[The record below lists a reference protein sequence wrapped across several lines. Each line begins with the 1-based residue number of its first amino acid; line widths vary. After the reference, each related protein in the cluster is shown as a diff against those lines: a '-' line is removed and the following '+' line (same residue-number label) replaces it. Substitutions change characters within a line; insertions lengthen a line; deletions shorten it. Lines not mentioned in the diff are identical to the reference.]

1 MTGLEI
7 VGVALAGVSAV
18 TGAVGAMQ
26 QANAQASAAKYNAQV
41 AARNR
46 QIAIN
51 QAGVERDDA
60 QNANK
65 RSLAQIHAL
74 YGSSGFDTGTGSA
87 LDGMADSVGEGLL
100 NEKRASYK
108 GDIKALGLTDQ
119 ENVAT
124 ATAANASA
132 AGPIAATGSVLRAG
146 TSLLS
151 LGKGNS
157 FGFGE

>member
-7 VGVALAGVSAV
+7 IGATMAVASAA
-18 TGAVGAMQ
+18 TGAMGAMQ
-26 QANAQASAAKYNAQV
+26 QANAQASAATYSAQV

-51 QAGVERDDA
+51 QAGAERDDA
-60 QNANK
+60 SNQNK

-87 LDGMADSVGEGLL
+87 LDAMADSAGEGLL
-100 NEKRASYK
+100 NEKRATYK
-108 GDIKALGLTDQ
+108 GEIRALGLTDQ

-124 ATAANASA
+124 ATAKNASA
-132 AGPIAATGSVLRAG
+132 AGPIAATGSIVRAG

-157 FGFGE
+157 FGFGD